1 MIGVFLSGL
10 CVACSAPEAG
20 VRSTRADAT
29 TTTTTLPPL
38 LPDAPSAV
46 SFSAQPL
53 LTLDA
58 PPDLAIWPT
67 QTGAEAAVHAL
78 APAADGWLAVGSV
91 TRPLAVGVAA
101 LWRVAADGTF
111 GEPEV
116 LPTNTPDQTG
126 VARDVATTG
135 TTTVVTG
142 YVGAGTD
149 ASAVVW
155 VRDGDGPWAFTPLAT
170 DVGALHGTITDD
182 VLVLADGT
190 IVVVG
195 RGDGPFHSTL
205 VLWWSMDFGITWDDF
220 LPSGARSFLPPQVA
234 TDGSRIAMLLS
245 DVPAD
250 DGLAAYDSAVITWNG
265 FGLTLESIQYI
276 DPTPGQRY
284 WPEALLWDGTAFVGG
299 FQTAGRPVLATSAD
313 GATYTVQEMDL
324 PGAPTSLPTAVEGM
338 VMVDGVLTVFIEQGV
353 EVTAFRRE
361 GAVMTPLDL
370 PYVVA
375 GDLAY
380 LEGHE
385 LLATDG
391 HRVAYVAA
399 NWDSKVFL
407 AWDGAAWATRDITE
421 VPPHRN
427 LDRFEV
433 RDVVQTGDSKVALL
447 SESVSESPGNFTP
460 NTAGILWQPPGETSW
475 MLPDVHSFIPNA
487 GAVVAWKDNFVIAG
501 LDFMA
506 NTTTLWRLDP
516 RVGEFTE
523 ITTIDGRVK
532 DFAGGADG
540 LIARV
545 TGASAASDSTVT
557 VWASTDGSSWT
568 EVPVPGHPA
577 GLCSDGDTTA
587 VVWAAASGDR
597 DTVGVM
603 RVDGLV
609 ATAVGTPVDLEPYQ
623 LATDFRSA
631 GRCGVNTEGVV
642 TIHVGY
648 DGALA
653 NHTPVSRSLHWHD
666 GLANPAG
673 LLMSMNP
680 IGSDEAMVNDVEWTG
695 SEWVAVGFGYDAER
709 SMDAMLWRSAD
720 GLVWERGE
728 TIAGGPGNQH
738 AWSVLVNGGQ
748 LIISGFDVQ
757 QGKIWLVA
765 A

>member
-1 MIGVFLSGL
+1 MIGVLLSGL
-10 CVACSAPEAG
+10 CIACSAPEAG
-20 VRSTRADAT
+20 VHRTRADAPT
-29 TTTTTLPPL
+29 TTTTEPL
-38 LPDAPSAV
+38 VLPDAPPAV
-46 SFSAQPL
+46 SFTAQPL
-53 LTLDA
+53 LTLDP
-58 PPDLAIWPT
+58 PPDLALWPE
-67 QTGAEAAVHAL
+67 QTGPEAAVHSL
-78 APAADGWLAVGSV
+78 APATDGWLAVGSL
-91 TRPLAVGVAA
+91 TRPLAAGAAA

-111 GEPEV
+111 GEPEL
-116 LPTNTPDQTG
+116 LPTNTVGQTG
-126 VARDVATTG
+126 VARDVTTMG

-142 YVGAGTD
+142 YFGAGTN

-155 VRDGDGPWAFTPLAT
+155 VRDGDGPWAFTLLAT
-170 DVGALHGTITDD
+170 DVGALQGTITDD
-182 VLVLADGT
+182 VLVLGDGT

-205 VLWWSMDFGITWDDF
+205 VLWWSTDLGITWDDF
-220 LPSGARSFLPPQVA
+220 LPSGTRSFLPPLVA

-245 DVPAD
+245 DVPGD

-265 FGLTLESIQYI
+265 FGLTLDSIQYI
-276 DPTPGQRY
+276 DPVPGRRY
-284 WPEALLWDGTAFVGG
+284 WPQALLWDGSAFVSG
-299 FQTAGRPVLATSAD
+299 FQTSGRPIVATSTD
-313 GATYTVQEMDL
+313 GASYTVQEMDL

-338 VMVDGVLTVFIEQGV
+338 VIVDGALIVFIEQGV

-361 GAVMTPLDL
+361 GAAMTPLDL

-375 GDLAY
+375 GDLAF
-380 LEGHE
+380 LEGRE
-385 LLATDG
+385 LFATDG

-399 NWDSKVFL
+399 NWDTKVFL
-407 AWDGAAWATRDITE
+407 GWDGALWTARDVTE

-433 RDVVQTGDSKVALL
+433 RDVVQTADSKVALL

-460 NTAGILWQPPGETSW
+460 NTAGILWQPPGETTW
-475 MLPDVHSFIPNA
+475 MLPDIRGYIPNA
-487 GAVVAWKDNFVIAG
+487 GAVVAWKGSFVIAG
-501 LDFMA
+501 LDFTG

-516 RVGEFTE
+516 GVGEFTE

-532 DFAGGADG
+532 DFASGADG

-545 TGASAASDSTVT
+545 TGARAASDSTVT

-577 GLCSDGDTTA
+577 GLCSDGETAA
-587 VVWAAASGDR
+587 VVWTAASGDR
-597 DTVGVM
+597 DTIGIT
-603 RVDGLV
+603 RVDGV
-609 ATAVGTPVDLEPYQ
+609 VPTSVGTPVDLEPYQ

-653 NHTPVSRSLHWHD
+653 THSPLSRSVHWRD
-666 GLANPAG
+666 GLANPAE

-695 SEWVAVGFGYDAER
+695 SEWVAVGFGYDAEH
-709 SMDAMLWRSAD
+709 SMDAMLWRSSD

-738 AWSVLVNGGQ
+738 AWSVLVDGGQ
-748 LIISGFDVQ
+748 LLISGFDVQ